1 MPKPEHYRARLTG
14 KVAIVTG
21 SGSQGDGVGI
31 GKAIAAV
38 LAGEGARV
46 CLVDLSAERLE
57 PTRSLIAAEGGEA
70 FSTVADVTRAVDC
83 ERVLAEV
90 LARYGG
96 ADILINNVG
105 IAAGPSRLEDLDE
118 AAWDQ
123 VIAVNV
129 KSALLMSRSAI
140 ASMRQRGGG
149 AIVNISSIASLRA
162 YGTLAYG
169 PSKAA
174 MNSLTAELAL
184 IYGPQGI
191 RVNTVAPGH
200 VMTPLAMG
208 LLGESARERRRKA
221 GPLAIEGDAWDI
233 ALAVLFLASDEARF
247 ITGAMLPVD
256 GGVIEVGSLA
266 AYDLLTCK

>member
-1 MPKPEHYRARLTG
+1 MSKPEHHRARLKG

-21 SGSQGDGVGI
+21 AGSEGDGVGI
-31 GKAIAAV
+31 GKAIGAV

-46 CLVDLSAERLE
+46 CLVDFNAERVDT
-57 PTRSLIAAEGGEA
+57 TRSLIAAEGGEA
-70 FSTVADVTRAVDC
+70 FCALADVTRASDC
-83 ERVLAEV
+83 ERVVAEV

-96 ADILINNVG
+96 VDILINNVG
-105 IAAGPSRLEDLDE
+105 IAAGPRLLEELDE
-118 AAWDQ
+118 AAWDR

-129 KSALLMSRSAI
+129 KSALLMSGSAI
-140 ASMRQRGGG
+140 PSMRQRGGG

-162 YGTLAYG
+162 YGSLAYG

-208 LLGESARERRRKA
+208 LLGESAREQRRKA
-221 GPLAIEGDAWDI
+221 GPLAIEGDAWDV

-247 ITGAMLPVD
+247 ITGVLLPVD

-266 AYDLLTCK
+266 AYDLLTGK